1 MCRRSRCASG
11 LSSSASRSGDLG
23 RRTGLGA
30 FDLREPFLER
40 EPFRYLPHDLPGP
53 VEVPLEFR
61 QADDLG
67 REATAGALRADP
79 ILIVDL
85 IEADRDDV
93 RTDLVEDRVDVPL
106 VPEERTVDRFEA
118 STIWTRA
125 ASGIIGSCLNRRA

>member
-67 REATAGALRADP
+67 REAPAGALRADP
-79 ILIVDL
+79 ILLVDL

-93 RTDLVEDRVDVPL
+93 RTDLVEARADVPL
-106 VPEERTVDRFEA
+106 VPDERTVPPVQA
-118 STIWTRA
+118 LHHPVA
-125 ASGIIGSCLNRRA
+125 GYLAH

>member
-1 MCRRSRCASG
+1 MCRRSRCAAG

-85 IEADRDDV
+85 IEADRDEV

-106 VPEERTVDRFEA
+106 VTGERKVVRVADYVHRYADRLG
-118 STIWTRA
+118 R
-125 ASGIIGSCLNRRA
+125 